1 MDDLMDEQLHNPVLD
16 DLLRPALLVEPTA
29 RVQQAILAAVLRAAE
44 PTPVPLALPVAARSI
59 SPLSYLLLGAVLLAY
74 AGILSWF
81 QGVIGETGWLTTLF
95 WQLTLVLDLVVG
107 QTLAAEP
114 LTLAWT
120 LVQAAPWLLLLPLA
134 WFLWD
139 RDRAAIRA
147 H

>member
-1 MDDLMDEQLHNPVLD
+1 MDDLMDEALRDPVLD
-16 DLLRPALLVEPTA
+16 DLLRPALLVEPPA
-29 RVQQAILAAVLRAAE
+29 RVQQAILAAVLRAAP
-44 PTPVPLALPVAARSI
+44 PTPPPLVLAAATRSI
-59 SPLSYLLLGAVLLAY
+59 SPMSYLLLGAVLLAY
-74 AGILSWF
+74 AGVLSWL
-81 QGVIGETGWLTTLF
+81 QSVIGETGWLTTLF
-95 WQLTLVLDLVVG
+95 WQLTLVFDLVVG

-139 RDRAAIRA
+139 RDRAAIKA